1 VQAFSLRKNVSAL
14 FSLSRSPDDI
24 ECLHGIRA
32 ISVLFVLAAH
42 KAVALS
48 YYPYL
53 NRTAMVEVNFIF
65 VGELIVTLQM
75 YKNTE

>member
-1 VQAFSLRKNVSAL
+1 VQAFSLHKNVPAL

-32 ISVLFVLAAH
+32 ISVLFVLLSH

-53 NRTAMVEVNFIF
+53 NRTAMVEVNVIF